1 MMPAEPS
8 IIVSSRQNPRFKAAL
23 ALRDGGERRK
33 RGRMLVDGGREIG
46 MALTA
51 GVEVIEAWVAPDEI
65 RTDGAHRALVALGA
79 ANAPI
84 VEAQPELLRHLAY
97 GDRSDGVVVVMAQPT
112 TSLEHLALPDHPL
125 IAVVDRVEKPGN
137 LGAVMRSADGA
148 GVDAVIATDPVS
160 EPWNPNT
167 IRASLGTIFSLPF
180 AVASATDTLALL
192 RERSVTI
199 VTARV
204 DGTAVYT
211 EADLGSGTAIVVGS
225 ENAGLGADW
234 DGADITPLHI
244 PMLGS
249 ADSLNV
255 SASAAIL
262 LYEARRQRSLR

>member
-1 MMPAEPS
+1 MPAES
-8 IIVSSRQNPRFKAAL
+8 GIIVSSRQNPRFKAAL

-33 RGRMLVDGGREIG
+33 TGRLLADGGREIS

-51 GVEVIEAWVAPDEI
+51 GVEIIEAWVAPDEI
-65 RTDGAHRALVALGA
+65 RTDGAHRALVALNA
-79 ANAPI
+79 AGVPI
-84 VEAQPELLRHLAY
+84 VEAKPDLLRHLAY
-97 GDRSDGVVVVMAQPT
+97 GDRGDGVVVVMAQPD
-112 TSLEHLALPDHPL
+112 TSLEHLALPEEPL

-180 AVASATDTLALL
+180 AVASAAATLTML
-192 RERSVTI
+192 RERGVTI

-204 DGTAVYT
+204 DGATTYTDAALGGAV
-211 EADLGSGTAIVVGS
+211 AIVVGS
-225 ENAGLGADW
+225 ENAGLGGDW
-234 DGADITPLHI
+234 DAADLTPLRI
-244 PMLGS
+244 PMLGR